1 MIQGR
6 IIPPNGLEA
15 LYGLKNG
22 KKKPIQETHTTMKN
36 IRYIIFL
43 SICLILMTSCRTT
56 KTIEVPVEV
65 PVIKTEYKT
74 KTDSIL
80 IHDSVFHT
88 IYREADTVYSQLIKY
103 RYKYLVKRDTILRQ
117 DTIYKTK
124 TLTNTV
130 EKCVKYVP
138 WYLKSLALIGAA
150 ALLLLGIKLKFKLL

>member
-1 MIQGR
+1 MR
-6 IIPPNGLEA
+6 NSNTIILA
-15 LYGLKNG
+15 
-22 KKKPIQETHTTMKN
+22 I
-36 IRYIIFL
+36 
-43 SICLILMTSCRTT
+43 ICLILASCRTT

-65 PVIKTEYKT
+65 PQIKTEYVN

-117 DTIYKTK
+117 DTIYLTK

-130 EKCVKYVP
+130 EKKIRYVP
-138 WYLKSLALIGAA
+138 IIYKILAGIGAA
-150 ALLLLGIKLKFKLL
+150 ALLLLGIRLKFKF